1 LLSKNKGWTGSYEEF
16 KEMISAPEQLPVYKL
31 DLKDI
36 SGYTRPFQM
45 VKQIVLENA
54 EAREKMKTTL
64 DLIKKR

>member
-1 LLSKNKGWTGSYEEF
+1 
-16 KEMISAPEQLPVYKL
+16 MISAPEQLPVYKL